1 MSGVGDEVDD
11 QGLTKAAEKMRAA
24 GAHEEAIRSFE
35 DAYTRLRSGGE
46 SLLATADL
54 EPVGDVPAFEDLPE
68 ADAAQALAQTAL
80 IKLNGG
86 LATSMGLQ
94 EPKSLIEVHDGHTFL
109 DVIVGQAQALRARY
123 GVKLPLIL
131 MDSDA
136 TREATLAGAGRDR
149 RRRQRRAGSRLPAEH
164 DPQARRRHAR
174 AGAVAGRAGARVVPA
189 RARRRVRSAA
199 TLGDAAGAARA
210 RDPLRD
216 DLQRR
221 QPRRAARPA
230 DRRAHG
236 GGARSR
242 S

>member
-1 MSGVGDEVDD
+1 
-11 QGLTKAAEKMRAA
+11 MRAA

-35 DAYTRLRSGGE
+35 DAYARLRSGGE

-54 EPVGDVPAFEDLPE
+54 EPAGDVPAFEDLPE

-94 EPKSLIEVHDGHTFL
+94 EPKSLIEVHEGDTFL

-149 RRRQRRAGSRLPAEH
+149 RRRQRRAGARLPAEH
-164 DPQARRRHAR
+164 DPQARRGHAR
-174 AGAVAGRAGARVVPA
+174 AGRVAGGAGARVVPA
-189 RARRRVRSAA
+189 RATA
-199 TLGDAAGAARA
+199 TCTERCGARGCSQALRERGIRYAMISNADNLG
-210 RDPLRD
+210 
-216 DLQRR
+216 
-221 QPRRAARPA
+221 RAARPA
-230 DRRAHG
+230 DRRPHG
-236 GGARSR
+236 RAARSR